1 MLLLNRRQ
9 LVAGLGLCAVLP
21 AGKSV
26 AALAI
31 GKSIKA
37 RGTATLLRAEAASR
51 LSPGVD
57 LFEGDMVRTGPRSFA
72 ELVLKTATQI
82 NLGPDSEIGIDR
94 FVANMGGVINVG
106 GAFAFD
112 RPENLSPLD
121 LKVNTAFAKIGV
133 RGTRFFAGPSK
144 GVYAIF
150 VDRGSV
156 IVRSGWSVRR
166 LGAGDG
172 VDIPEAGGRL
182 GKVAKW
188 GEPRIKAAF
197 KSVGLSS

>member
-1 MLLLNRRQ
+1 MERRTFIAGAAAAGFLLP
-9 LVAGLGLCAVLP
+9 LP
-21 AGKSV
+21 AS
-26 AALAI
+26 AALSI
-31 GKSIKA
+31 GRSVKA

-51 LSPGVD
+51 LAPGAD
-57 LFEGDMVRTGPRSFA
+57 LFEGDTVKTGAKSFA

-82 NLGPDSEIGIDR
+82 NLGPDSEVGIDR

-106 GAFAFD
+106 GAIAFD

-121 LKVNTAFAKIGV
+121 LNVNTAFARIGV

-144 GVYAIF
+144 GVYAVF

-156 IVRSGWSVRR
+156 NVRSGWSVRR
-166 LGAGDG
+166 LNAGDG

-182 GKVAKW
+182 GKVAQW
-188 GEPRIKAAF
+188 GEPRIVAAF
-197 KSVGLSS
+197 KSVGVRR